1 MKLTPKQIAFVQEY
15 LCDLNATQAAIRA
28 GYSAKT
34 AEWIGPQ
41 LLGKTHVFA
50 SIKKGMNQREKRTQI
65 TQDYVLRTIH
75 ETVERCR
82 QARPVFDQNG
92 DPVLIRTPTGDKA
105 AAYTFDAKSVLRGCE
120 LLGKHLGLFEKDNRQ
135 RNPVDA
141 VAAIIAEIHANA
153 KRTLPS
159 EDRGGKTLQCHW

>member
-1 MKLTPKQIAFVQEY
+1 MTNKQKAFISEY
-15 LCDLNATQAAIRA
+15 LVDLCATKAAIRA
-28 GYSAKT
+28 GYSAKRADAIGHENLRKPEIKT
-34 AEWIGPQ
+34 AIQ
-41 LLGKTHVFA
+41 LAMK
-50 SIKKGMNQREKRTQI
+50 QREERTQV

-92 DPVLIRTPTGDKA
+92 APVLVETPTGDKA
-105 AAYTFDAKSVLRGCE
+105 EAYTFDAKSVLRGCE

-159 EDRGGKTLQCHW
+159 EDRGVKTLQFHR

>member
-1 MKLTPKQIAFVQEY
+1 MDE
-15 LCDLNATQAAIRA
+15 
-28 GYSAKT
+28 
-34 AEWIGPQ
+34 
-41 LLGKTHVFA
+41 
-50 SIKKGMNQREKRTQI
+50 REKRTQI

-120 LLGKHLGLFEKDNRQ
+120 LLGKHLGLFERDNRQ
-135 RNPVDA
+135 RNPIDA
-141 VAAIIAEIHANA
+141 VAAVIAEIQANS
-153 KRTLPS
+153 KRSLPS
-159 EDRGGKTLQCHW
+159 EDRGERTLQCHR